1 MRTETRPGG
10 GFNALRR
17 FTNPEPKKRAAE
29 ACEMCTQEIAS
40 EHRHLV
46 NLESRSLLCACPA
59 CYLLFTHRGAAQG
72 KYRAVPDRYL
82 HLVAFKLSQTQWD
95 QLQIPVGIAFFF
107 LNSSINQIA
116 AFYPS
121 PAGATESKLALDSWR
136 ELADTNPILRQIEP
150 DVEALLVLSRRGE
163 KFDCFLVPIDACY
176 ELTGHVRQTWRGFD
190 GGEQAWHEI
199 DRFFED
205 LRANSR
211 EYPDGEFS

>member
-121 PAGATESKLALDSWR
+121 PAGATESQLALDSWR
-136 ELADTNPILRQIEP
+136 ELADANPILNHMEP

-190 GGEQAWHEI
+190 GG
-199 DRFFED
+199 
-205 LRANSR
+205 
-211 EYPDGEFS
+211 